1 MKRFVKC
8 YFWSLL
14 TTVAIAVLSLM
25 PVPEIPQMPDVPLV
39 DKWAHFVMYGSLAC
53 AVWFDICRH
62 RLKLG
67 FWAVAGLTFF
77 FPIVLG
83 GLMELA
89 QAYLTTCRSGDWW
102 DAVADTVGVIIAVP
116 IGLAMRKAWKFIP
129 CRPKERK
136 GSA

>member
-1 MKRFVKC
+1 MFVKC

-14 TTVAIAVLSLM
+14 TTVVIAVLSLM
-25 PVPEIPQMPDVPLV
+25 PVPEIPDMPNVPLM
-39 DKWAHFVMYGSLAC
+39 DKWMHFVMYGGLAC

-67 FWAVAGLTFF
+67 FWTVVCLTFIY
-77 FPIVLG
+77 PIVFG

-102 DAVADTVGVIIAVP
+102 DAVADAVGVIIAVP

-129 CRPKERK
+129 YRSKERK